1 MKLFESN
8 EIFLFAMRI
17 EENGEAFY
25 RKAARMAQEKALK
38 DTFTYLANEEIEHR
52 KTFERMLSKLE
63 KVKIDESYPGEY
75 LAYLRDYLDGK
86 VIFDQKATDQE
97 SVAVTDTLSAIDF
110 AIQRELNSIL
120 YYQEVK
126 KFVTK
131 NQQESIENIIEEER
145 KHFAQLTDL
154 KKDCAKSP

>member
-8 EIFLFAMRI
+8 EIYLFAMRI

-25 RKAARMAQEKALK
+25 RQAARMAQEKALK
-38 DTFTYLANEEIEHR
+38 DTFAYLAKEEIEHR

-63 KVKIDESYPGEY
+63 KVQIDETYPGEY

-86 VIFDQKATDQE
+86 IIFDQTAADQE
-97 SVAVTDTLSAIDF
+97 SVAVKDTLSAIDF

-126 KFVTK
+126 KFVSKT
-131 NQQESIENIIEEER
+131 QQEPIEKIMEEER

-154 KKDCAKSP
+154 RKNWAKSP